1 MTALIAGMIVGSVGG
16 ALWVILGI
24 VWLILLIT
32 LGIMSIRRGHWVM
45 FLIGTVLPRLLDH
58 RSAASAAPAQLTLN
72 QVPWAEALG
81 ETLQSSAGRR
91 RGRRARSAV
100 VASGTRTQAESP
112 GGMCPVDGGMGVQGH
127 LPDQPEA
134 HLVG

>member
-45 FLIGTVLPRLLDH
+45 FLIGLFFPVFWIIGALLPPRQ
-58 RSAASAAPAQLTLN
+58 RN
-72 QVPWAEALG
+72 
-81 ETLQSSAGRR
+81 
-91 RGRRARSAV
+91 
-100 VASGTRTQAESP
+100 
-112 GGMCPVDGGMGVQGH
+112 
-127 LPDQPEA
+127 
-134 HLVG
+134 